1 MIEDLFKRYE
11 WTKGLV
17 VLRSMVDKIKEDGK
31 KLKDDIPNLTNE
43 LMDVDRMLMAI
54 PSENT
59 QTVYR
64 KIVNEKIGYLYEH
77 VGNSGVGKWRH

>member
-64 KIVNEKIGYLYEH
+64 KIVNEKIGYLYDYVE
-77 VGNSGVGKWRH
+77 NSGVGKWRH